1 MRRLLRYEL
10 QEHYLPL
17 VVLGAVFAACVF
29 GCVGFSKLDVATI
42 TNPTLHDLLGI
53 TFGLCIIGAF
63 SAMFLLV
70 VAHIFLMI
78 STFGK
83 SLFGEYG
90 YLLFC
95 LPLGIDTIL
104 LAKVL
109 SCFILI
115 LVVAHI
121 FLMISTFG
129 KSLFGEYGYLL
140 FCLPLGI
147 DTILLAKVLSCFI
160 LIGASVC
167 FYGFVGVQAL
177 ILISNVEILE
187 IFGGLGT
194 LARELL
200 TSFDERSVFII
211 LLSITYILGE
221 ILTWLMYI
229 LLTLALL
236 NMWRITSYRLVLG
249 LLLFLGICLCGSVI
263 STLLGLLFGVFFHIN
278 IDSLSI
284 ITQSKVGIDGWLL
297 YTQKLITYLLLSGIS
312 YLLARHCIIKKME
325 LE

>member
-1 MRRLLRYEL
+1 MRRLLHYEL
-10 QEHYLPL
+10 KEHYLPL
-17 VVLGAVFAACVF
+17 VVLGAVFALCMF
-29 GCVGFSKLDVATI
+29 GCVGFGKLDVATI
-42 TNPTLHDLLGI
+42 INPTLRNLLGV

-63 SAMFLLV
+63 SAVFLLV

-83 SLFGEYG
+83 SLFG
-90 YLLFC
+90 
-95 LPLGIDTIL
+95 D
-104 LAKVL
+104 
-109 SCFILI
+109 
-115 LVVAHI
+115 
-121 FLMISTFG
+121 
-129 KSLFGEYGYLL
+129 YGYLL

-177 ILISNVEILE
+177 ILVANVDVLAILGKIGVLAQE
-187 IFGGLGT
+187 IFT
-194 LARELL
+194 
-200 TSFDERSVFII
+200 TFDERSVFII

-236 NMWRITSYRLVLG
+236 NAWRITSYRLVLG

-284 ITQSKVGIDGWLL
+284 ITQSKVGIEAWLL
-297 YTQKLITYLLLSGIS
+297 YAQKLITYLLLSGVS

>member
-1 MRRLLRYEL
+1 MRRLLHYEL
-10 QEHYLPL
+10 KEHYLPL
-17 VVLGAVFAACVF
+17 VVLSVVFALCVF

-42 TNPTLHDLLGI
+42 INPTLRNLLSV

-63 SAMFLLV
+63 SAVFLLV

-83 SLFGEYG
+83 SLFG
-90 YLLFC
+90 
-95 LPLGIDTIL
+95 D
-104 LAKVL
+104 
-109 SCFILI
+109 
-115 LVVAHI
+115 
-121 FLMISTFG
+121 
-129 KSLFGEYGYLL
+129 YGYLL

-177 ILISNVEILE
+177 ILITNVDVLAILGQIGALVQE
-187 IFGGLGT
+187 VFT
-194 LARELL
+194 
-200 TSFDERSVFII
+200 TFDERSVFII
-211 LLSITYILGE
+211 LLSTTYILGE

-236 NMWRITSYRLVLG
+236 NVWRITSYRLVLG

-297 YTQKLITYLLLSGIS
+297 YAQKLITYLLLSGVS

>member
-1 MRRLLRYEL
+1 MRRLLHYEL
-10 QEHYLPL
+10 KEHYLPL
-17 VVLGAVFAACVF
+17 VVLSVVFALCVF

-42 TNPTLHDLLGI
+42 INPTLRNLLGV

-63 SAMFLLV
+63 SAVFLLV

-83 SLFGEYG
+83 SLFG
-90 YLLFC
+90 
-95 LPLGIDTIL
+95 D
-104 LAKVL
+104 
-109 SCFILI
+109 
-115 LVVAHI
+115 
-121 FLMISTFG
+121 
-129 KSLFGEYGYLL
+129 YGYLL

-177 ILISNVEILE
+177 ILVANVDVLAILGKIGVLMQE
-187 IFGGLGT
+187 VFT
-194 LARELL
+194 
-200 TSFDERSVFII
+200 TFDERSVFII
-211 LLSITYILGE
+211 LLSTTYILGE

-236 NMWRITSYRLVLG
+236 NVWRITSYRLVLG

-278 IDSLSI
+278 IDSLAI
-284 ITQSKVGIDGWLL
+284 MTQSKIGIDGWLL
-297 YTQKLITYLLLSGIS
+297 YTQKLITYLLLSGAS

>member
-29 GCVGFSKLDVATI
+29 GCVGFSKLNVATI
-42 TNPTLHDLLGI
+42 TNPTLHYLLGI

-63 SAMFLLV
+63 SAMFL
-70 VAHIFLMI
+70 
-78 STFGK
+78 
-83 SLFGEYG
+83 
-90 YLLFC
+90 
-95 LPLGIDTIL
+95 
-104 LAKVL
+104 
-109 SCFILI
+109 

-236 NMWRITSYRLVLG
+236 NVWRITSYRLVLG

>member
-1 MRRLLRYEL
+1 MRRLLHYEL
-10 QEHYLPL
+10 KEHYLPL
-17 VVLGAVFAACVF
+17 VVLGAVFALCVF

-42 TNPTLHDLLGI
+42 INPTLRNLLGV

-63 SAMFLLV
+63 SAVFLLV

-83 SLFGEYG
+83 SLFG
-90 YLLFC
+90 
-95 LPLGIDTIL
+95 D
-104 LAKVL
+104 
-109 SCFILI
+109 
-115 LVVAHI
+115 
-121 FLMISTFG
+121 
-129 KSLFGEYGYLL
+129 YGYLL

-177 ILISNVEILE
+177 ILVANVDVLAILGKIGALVQE
-187 IFGGLGT
+187 VFAT
-194 LARELL
+194 
-200 TSFDERSVFII
+200 FDERSVFII

-236 NMWRITSYRLVLG
+236 NAWRITSYRLVLG

-284 ITQSKVGIDGWLL
+284 ITQSKVGIEAWLL
-297 YTQKLITYLLLSGIS
+297 YAQKLITYLLLSGIS

>member
-1 MRRLLRYEL
+1 MRRLLHYEL
-10 QEHYLPL
+10 KEHYLPL
-17 VVLGAVFAACVF
+17 VVLGAVFALCMF
-29 GCVGFSKLDVATI
+29 GCVGFGKLDVATI
-42 TNPTLHDLLGI
+42 INPTLRNLLGV

-63 SAMFLLV
+63 SAVFLLV

-83 SLFGEYG
+83 SLFG
-90 YLLFC
+90 
-95 LPLGIDTIL
+95 D
-104 LAKVL
+104 
-109 SCFILI
+109 
-115 LVVAHI
+115 
-121 FLMISTFG
+121 
-129 KSLFGEYGYLL
+129 YGYLL

-177 ILISNVEILE
+177 ILIANVDVLAILGQIGVLAQE
-187 IFGGLGT
+187 IFT
-194 LARELL
+194 
-200 TSFDERSVFII
+200 TFDGRSVFII
-211 LLSITYILGE
+211 LLSTTYILGE
-221 ILTWLMYI
+221 ILTWLVYI

-236 NMWRITSYRLVLG
+236 NVWRITSYRLVLG

-284 ITQSKVGIDGWLL
+284 ITQSKVGIEAWLL
-297 YTQKLITYLLLSGIS
+297 YAQKLITYLLLSGIS

>member
-1 MRRLLRYEL
+1 MRRLLHYEL
-10 QEHYLPL
+10 KEHYLPL
-17 VVLGAVFAACVF
+17 VVLGAVFALCVF

-42 TNPTLHDLLGI
+42 INPTLRNLLGV

-63 SAMFLLV
+63 SAVFLLV

-83 SLFGEYG
+83 SLFG
-90 YLLFC
+90 
-95 LPLGIDTIL
+95 D
-104 LAKVL
+104 
-109 SCFILI
+109 
-115 LVVAHI
+115 
-121 FLMISTFG
+121 
-129 KSLFGEYGYLL
+129 YGYLL

-177 ILISNVEILE
+177 ILVANVDVLAILGKIGALVQE
-187 IFGGLGT
+187 VFAT
-194 LARELL
+194 
-200 TSFDERSVFII
+200 FDERSVFII

-236 NMWRITSYRLVLG
+236 NAWRITSYRLVLG

-297 YTQKLITYLLLSGIS
+297 YAQKLITYLLLSGVS

>member
-1 MRRLLRYEL
+1 MRRLLHYEL
-10 QEHYLPL
+10 KEHYLPL
-17 VVLGAVFAACVF
+17 VVLGAVFALCVF
-29 GCVGFSKLDVATI
+29 GCVGFATI
-42 TNPTLHDLLGI
+42 INPTLRNLLSVA
-53 TFGLCIIGAF
+53 FGLCIIGAF
-63 SAMFLLV
+63 SAVFLLV

-83 SLFGEYG
+83 SLFG
-90 YLLFC
+90 
-95 LPLGIDTIL
+95 D
-104 LAKVL
+104 
-109 SCFILI
+109 
-115 LVVAHI
+115 
-121 FLMISTFG
+121 
-129 KSLFGEYGYLL
+129 YGYLL

-177 ILISNVEILE
+177 ILITNVDVLAILGQIGALVQE
-187 IFGGLGT
+187 VFT
-194 LARELL
+194 
-200 TSFDERSVFII
+200 TFDERSVFII
-211 LLSITYILGE
+211 LLSTTYILGE

-236 NMWRITSYRLVLG
+236 NVWRITSYRLVLG

-297 YTQKLITYLLLSGIS
+297 YAQKLITYLLLSGVS

>member
-115 LVVAHI
+115 
-121 FLMISTFG
+121 
-129 KSLFGEYGYLL
+129 
-140 FCLPLGI
+140 
-147 DTILLAKVLSCFI
+147 
-160 LIGASVC
+160 GASVC

-187 IFGGLGT
+187 IFGELGT

-236 NMWRITSYRLVLG
+236 NVWRITSYRLVLG

-263 STLLGLLFGVFFHIN
+263 STLFGLLFGVFFHIN

>member
-29 GCVGFSKLDVATI
+29 GCVGFSKLNVATI

-63 SAMFLLV
+63 SAMFL
-70 VAHIFLMI
+70 
-78 STFGK
+78 
-83 SLFGEYG
+83 
-90 YLLFC
+90 
-95 LPLGIDTIL
+95 
-104 LAKVL
+104 
-109 SCFILI
+109 

-236 NMWRITSYRLVLG
+236 NVWRITSYRLVLG

>member
-1 MRRLLRYEL
+1 MRRLLHYEL
-10 QEHYLPL
+10 KEHYLPL
-17 VVLGAVFAACVF
+17 VVLSVVFALCVF

-42 TNPTLHDLLGI
+42 INPTLRNLLGV
-53 TFGLCIIGAF
+53 TFGLCIIGTFGAV
-63 SAMFLLV
+63 FLLV

-83 SLFGEYG
+83 SLFG
-90 YLLFC
+90 
-95 LPLGIDTIL
+95 D
-104 LAKVL
+104 
-109 SCFILI
+109 
-115 LVVAHI
+115 
-121 FLMISTFG
+121 
-129 KSLFGEYGYLL
+129 YGYLL

-177 ILISNVEILE
+177 ILVANVDVLAILGKIGALVQE
-187 IFGGLGT
+187 VFMT
-194 LARELL
+194 
-200 TSFDERSVFII
+200 FDERSVFII

-236 NMWRITSYRLVLG
+236 NVWRITSYRLVLG

-297 YTQKLITYLLLSGIS
+297 YTQKLITYLLLSGVS

>member
-63 SAMFLLV
+63 SAMFL
-70 VAHIFLMI
+70 
-78 STFGK
+78 
-83 SLFGEYG
+83 
-90 YLLFC
+90 
-95 LPLGIDTIL
+95 
-104 LAKVL
+104 
-109 SCFILI
+109 

>member
-63 SAMFLLV
+63 SAMFL
-70 VAHIFLMI
+70 
-78 STFGK
+78 
-83 SLFGEYG
+83 
-90 YLLFC
+90 
-95 LPLGIDTIL
+95 
-104 LAKVL
+104 
-109 SCFILI
+109 

-236 NMWRITSYRLVLG
+236 NVWRITSYRLVLG

-263 STLLGLLFGVFFHIN
+263 STPLGLLFGVFFHIN

>member
-115 LVVAHI
+115 
-121 FLMISTFG
+121 
-129 KSLFGEYGYLL
+129 
-140 FCLPLGI
+140 
-147 DTILLAKVLSCFI
+147 
-160 LIGASVC
+160 GASVY

-236 NMWRITSYRLVLG
+236 NVWRITSYRLVLG

>member
-1 MRRLLRYEL
+1 MRRLLHYEL
-10 QEHYLPL
+10 KEHYLPL
-17 VVLGAVFAACVF
+17 VVLSVVFALCVF

-42 TNPTLHDLLGI
+42 INPTLRNLLSVA
-53 TFGLCIIGAF
+53 FGLCIIGAF
-63 SAMFLLV
+63 SAVFLLV

-83 SLFGEYG
+83 SLFG
-90 YLLFC
+90 
-95 LPLGIDTIL
+95 D
-104 LAKVL
+104 
-109 SCFILI
+109 
-115 LVVAHI
+115 
-121 FLMISTFG
+121 
-129 KSLFGEYGYLL
+129 YGYLL

-177 ILISNVEILE
+177 ILITNVDVLAILGQIGALVQE
-187 IFGGLGT
+187 VFT
-194 LARELL
+194 
-200 TSFDERSVFII
+200 TFDERSVFII
-211 LLSITYILGE
+211 LLSTTYILGE

-236 NMWRITSYRLVLG
+236 NVWRITSYRLVLG

-297 YTQKLITYLLLSGIS
+297 YAQKLITYLLLSGVS

>member
-1 MRRLLRYEL
+1 MRRLLHYEL
-10 QEHYLPL
+10 KEHYLPL
-17 VVLGAVFAACVF
+17 VVLSVVFALCVF

-42 TNPTLHDLLGI
+42 INPTLRDLLGV

-63 SAMFLLV
+63 SAVFLLV

-83 SLFGEYG
+83 SLFG
-90 YLLFC
+90 
-95 LPLGIDTIL
+95 D
-104 LAKVL
+104 
-109 SCFILI
+109 
-115 LVVAHI
+115 
-121 FLMISTFG
+121 
-129 KSLFGEYGYLL
+129 YGYLL

-167 FYGFVGVQAL
+167 FYGFVGMQAL
-177 ILISNVEILE
+177 ILITNIDVLAILGKIGVLMQE
-187 IFGGLGT
+187 VFT
-194 LARELL
+194 
-200 TSFDERSVFII
+200 TFDERSVFII
-211 LLSITYILGE
+211 LLSTTYILGE

-236 NMWRITSYRLVLG
+236 NVWRITSYRLVLG

-278 IDSLSI
+278 IDSLAI

-297 YTQKLITYLLLSGIS
+297 YAQKLITYLLLSGAS

>member
-29 GCVGFSKLDVATI
+29 GCVGFSKLNVATI

-115 LVVAHI
+115 
-121 FLMISTFG
+121 
-129 KSLFGEYGYLL
+129 
-140 FCLPLGI
+140 
-147 DTILLAKVLSCFI
+147 
-160 LIGASVC
+160 GASVC

-187 IFGGLGT
+187 IFGRLGT

-236 NMWRITSYRLVLG
+236 NVWRITSYRLVLG

>member
-1 MRRLLRYEL
+1 MRRLLHYEL
-10 QEHYLPL
+10 KEHYLPL
-17 VVLGAVFAACVF
+17 VVLGAVFALCVF

-42 TNPTLHDLLGI
+42 INPTLRNLLGV

-63 SAMFLLV
+63 SAVFLLV

-83 SLFGEYG
+83 SLFG
-90 YLLFC
+90 
-95 LPLGIDTIL
+95 D
-104 LAKVL
+104 
-109 SCFILI
+109 
-115 LVVAHI
+115 
-121 FLMISTFG
+121 
-129 KSLFGEYGYLL
+129 YGYLL

-177 ILISNVEILE
+177 ILVANVDVLAILGKIGALVQE
-187 IFGGLGT
+187 VFAT
-194 LARELL
+194 
-200 TSFDERSVFII
+200 FDERSVFII

-236 NMWRITSYRLVLG
+236 NAWRITSYRLVLG

-284 ITQSKVGIDGWLL
+284 ITQSKVGIEAWLL
-297 YTQKLITYLLLSGIS
+297 YAQKLITYLLLSGVS

>member
-115 LVVAHI
+115 
-121 FLMISTFG
+121 
-129 KSLFGEYGYLL
+129 
-140 FCLPLGI
+140 
-147 DTILLAKVLSCFI
+147 
-160 LIGASVC
+160 GASVC

-187 IFGGLGT
+187 IFGRLGT

-236 NMWRITSYRLVLG
+236 NVWRITSYRLVLG

>member
-29 GCVGFSKLDVATI
+29 GCVGFSKLNVATI

-63 SAMFLLV
+63 SAMFL
-70 VAHIFLMI
+70 
-78 STFGK
+78 
-83 SLFGEYG
+83 
-90 YLLFC
+90 
-95 LPLGIDTIL
+95 
-104 LAKVL
+104 
-109 SCFILI
+109 

>member
-1 MRRLLRYEL
+1 MRRLLHYEL
-10 QEHYLPL
+10 KEHYLPL
-17 VVLGAVFAACVF
+17 VVLGAVFALCMF

-42 TNPTLHDLLGI
+42 INPTLRNLLGV

-63 SAMFLLV
+63 SAVFLLV

-83 SLFGEYG
+83 SLFG
-90 YLLFC
+90 
-95 LPLGIDTIL
+95 D
-104 LAKVL
+104 
-109 SCFILI
+109 
-115 LVVAHI
+115 
-121 FLMISTFG
+121 
-129 KSLFGEYGYLL
+129 YGYLL

-177 ILISNVEILE
+177 ILITNVDVLAILGQIGALVQE
-187 IFGGLGT
+187 VFT
-194 LARELL
+194 
-200 TSFDERSVFII
+200 TFDERSVFII
-211 LLSITYILGE
+211 LLSTTYILGE

-236 NMWRITSYRLVLG
+236 NVWRITSYRLVLG

-284 ITQSKVGIDGWLL
+284 ITQSKVGIEAWLL
-297 YTQKLITYLLLSGIS
+297 YAQKLITYLLLSGIS

>member
-1 MRRLLRYEL
+1 MRRLLHYEL
-10 QEHYLPL
+10 KEHYLPL
-17 VVLGAVFAACVF
+17 VVLGAVFALCVF

-42 TNPTLHDLLGI
+42 INPTLRNLLSVA
-53 TFGLCIIGAF
+53 FGLCIIGAF
-63 SAMFLLV
+63 SAVFLLV

-83 SLFGEYG
+83 SLFG
-90 YLLFC
+90 
-95 LPLGIDTIL
+95 D
-104 LAKVL
+104 
-109 SCFILI
+109 
-115 LVVAHI
+115 
-121 FLMISTFG
+121 
-129 KSLFGEYGYLL
+129 YGYLL

-177 ILISNVEILE
+177 ILITNVDVLAILGQIGALVQE
-187 IFGGLGT
+187 VFT
-194 LARELL
+194 
-200 TSFDERSVFII
+200 TFDERSVFII
-211 LLSITYILGE
+211 LLSTTYILGE

-236 NMWRITSYRLVLG
+236 NVWRITSYRLVLG

-297 YTQKLITYLLLSGIS
+297 YAQKLITYLLLSGVS

>member
-10 QEHYLPL
+10 KEHYLPL
-17 VVLGAVFAACVF
+17 VVLGAVFALCVF

-42 TNPTLHDLLGI
+42 INPTLRNLLGV

-63 SAMFLLV
+63 SAVFLLV

-83 SLFGEYG
+83 SLFG
-90 YLLFC
+90 
-95 LPLGIDTIL
+95 D
-104 LAKVL
+104 
-109 SCFILI
+109 
-115 LVVAHI
+115 
-121 FLMISTFG
+121 
-129 KSLFGEYGYLL
+129 YGYLL

-177 ILISNVEILE
+177 ILVANVDVLAILGKIGALVQE
-187 IFGGLGT
+187 VFAT
-194 LARELL
+194 
-200 TSFDERSVFII
+200 FDERSVFII

-236 NMWRITSYRLVLG
+236 NAWRITSYRLVLG

-297 YTQKLITYLLLSGIS
+297 YAQKLITYLLLSGVS

>member
-1 MRRLLRYEL
+1 MRRLLHYEL
-10 QEHYLPL
+10 KEHYLPL
-17 VVLGAVFAACVF
+17 VVLSVVFALCVF

-42 TNPTLHDLLGI
+42 INPTLRNLLGV

-63 SAMFLLV
+63 SAVFLLV

-83 SLFGEYG
+83 SLFG
-90 YLLFC
+90 
-95 LPLGIDTIL
+95 D
-104 LAKVL
+104 
-109 SCFILI
+109 
-115 LVVAHI
+115 
-121 FLMISTFG
+121 
-129 KSLFGEYGYLL
+129 YGYLL

-177 ILISNVEILE
+177 ILVANVDVLAILGKIGALVQE
-187 IFGGLGT
+187 VFT
-194 LARELL
+194 
-200 TSFDERSVFII
+200 TFDERSVFII
-211 LLSITYILGE
+211 LLSTTYILGE

-236 NMWRITSYRLVLG
+236 NVWRITSYRLVLG

-278 IDSLSI
+278 IDSLAI
-284 ITQSKVGIDGWLL
+284 MTQSKIGIDGWLL
-297 YTQKLITYLLLSGIS
+297 YAQKLITYLLLSGAS

>member
-1 MRRLLRYEL
+1 MRRLLHYEL
-10 QEHYLPL
+10 KEHYLPL
-17 VVLGAVFAACVF
+17 VVLGAVFALCMF
-29 GCVGFSKLDVATI
+29 GCVGFGKLDVATI
-42 TNPTLHDLLGI
+42 INPTLRNLLGV

-63 SAMFLLV
+63 SAVFLLV

-83 SLFGEYG
+83 SLFG
-90 YLLFC
+90 
-95 LPLGIDTIL
+95 D
-104 LAKVL
+104 
-109 SCFILI
+109 
-115 LVVAHI
+115 
-121 FLMISTFG
+121 
-129 KSLFGEYGYLL
+129 YGYLL

-177 ILISNVEILE
+177 ILIANVDVLAILGQIGALVQE
-187 IFGGLGT
+187 VFT
-194 LARELL
+194 
-200 TSFDERSVFII
+200 TFDERSVFII
-211 LLSITYILGE
+211 LLSTTYILGE

-236 NMWRITSYRLVLG
+236 NVWRITSYRLVLG

-284 ITQSKVGIDGWLL
+284 ITQSKVGIEAWLL
-297 YTQKLITYLLLSGIS
+297 YAQKLITYLLLSGIS

>member
-53 TFGLCIIGAF
+53 AFGLCIIGAF
-63 SAMFLLV
+63 SAMFL
-70 VAHIFLMI
+70 
-78 STFGK
+78 
-83 SLFGEYG
+83 
-90 YLLFC
+90 
-95 LPLGIDTIL
+95 
-104 LAKVL
+104 
-109 SCFILI
+109 

-236 NMWRITSYRLVLG
+236 NVWRITSYRLVLG
-249 LLLFLGICLCGSVI
+249 LLLFLGICLCGGVI

>member
-63 SAMFLLV
+63 SAMFL
-70 VAHIFLMI
+70 
-78 STFGK
+78 
-83 SLFGEYG
+83 
-90 YLLFC
+90 
-95 LPLGIDTIL
+95 
-104 LAKVL
+104 
-109 SCFILI
+109 

-236 NMWRITSYRLVLG
+236 NVWRITSYRLVLG

>member
-29 GCVGFSKLDVATI
+29 GCVGFSKLNVATI

-115 LVVAHI
+115 
-121 FLMISTFG
+121 
-129 KSLFGEYGYLL
+129 
-140 FCLPLGI
+140 
-147 DTILLAKVLSCFI
+147 
-160 LIGASVC
+160 GASVC
-167 FYGFVGVQAL
+167 FYSFVGVQAL

-236 NMWRITSYRLVLG
+236 NVWRITSYRLVLG

>member
-1 MRRLLRYEL
+1 MRRLLHYEL
-10 QEHYLPL
+10 KEHYLPL
-17 VVLGAVFAACVF
+17 VVLGAVFALCMF

-42 TNPTLHDLLGI
+42 INPTLRNLLGV

-63 SAMFLLV
+63 SAVFLLV

-83 SLFGEYG
+83 SLFG
-90 YLLFC
+90 
-95 LPLGIDTIL
+95 D
-104 LAKVL
+104 
-109 SCFILI
+109 
-115 LVVAHI
+115 
-121 FLMISTFG
+121 
-129 KSLFGEYGYLL
+129 YGYLL

-177 ILISNVEILE
+177 ILIANVDVLAILGQIGVLAQE
-187 IFGGLGT
+187 IFT
-194 LARELL
+194 
-200 TSFDERSVFII
+200 TFDERSVFII
-211 LLSITYILGE
+211 LLSTTYILGE
-221 ILTWLMYI
+221 ILTWLVYI

-236 NMWRITSYRLVLG
+236 NVWRITSYRLVLG

-284 ITQSKVGIDGWLL
+284 ITQSKVGIEAWLL
-297 YTQKLITYLLLSGIS
+297 YAQKLITYLLLSGIS

>member
-29 GCVGFSKLDVATI
+29 GCVGFSKLDAATI

-63 SAMFLLV
+63 SAMFL
-70 VAHIFLMI
+70 
-78 STFGK
+78 
-83 SLFGEYG
+83 
-90 YLLFC
+90 
-95 LPLGIDTIL
+95 
-104 LAKVL
+104 
-109 SCFILI
+109 

-236 NMWRITSYRLVLG
+236 NVWRITSYRLVLG

>member
-1 MRRLLRYEL
+1 MRRLLHYEL
-10 QEHYLPL
+10 KEHYLPL
-17 VVLGAVFAACVF
+17 VVLSVVFALCVF

-42 TNPTLHDLLGI
+42 INPTLRNLLGV

-63 SAMFLLV
+63 SAVFLLV

-83 SLFGEYG
+83 SLFG
-90 YLLFC
+90 
-95 LPLGIDTIL
+95 D
-104 LAKVL
+104 
-109 SCFILI
+109 
-115 LVVAHI
+115 
-121 FLMISTFG
+121 
-129 KSLFGEYGYLL
+129 YGYLL

-177 ILISNVEILE
+177 ILIANVDVLAILGQIGALVQE
-187 IFGGLGT
+187 VFT
-194 LARELL
+194 
-200 TSFDERSVFII
+200 TFDERSVFII
-211 LLSITYILGE
+211 LLSTTYILGE

-236 NMWRITSYRLVLG
+236 NVWRITSYRLVLG

-284 ITQSKVGIDGWLL
+284 ITQSKVGIEAWLL
-297 YTQKLITYLLLSGIS
+297 YAQKLITYLLLSGIS

>member
-1 MRRLLRYEL
+1 MRRLLHYEL
-10 QEHYLPL
+10 KEHYLPL
-17 VVLGAVFAACVF
+17 VVLSVVFALCVF

-42 TNPTLHDLLGI
+42 INPTLRNLLGV

-63 SAMFLLV
+63 SAVFLLV

-83 SLFGEYG
+83 SLFG
-90 YLLFC
+90 
-95 LPLGIDTIL
+95 D
-104 LAKVL
+104 
-109 SCFILI
+109 
-115 LVVAHI
+115 
-121 FLMISTFG
+121 
-129 KSLFGEYGYLL
+129 YGYLL

-177 ILISNVEILE
+177 ILITNVDVLAILGQIGALVQE
-187 IFGGLGT
+187 VFT
-194 LARELL
+194 
-200 TSFDERSVFII
+200 TFDERSVFII
-211 LLSITYILGE
+211 LLSTTYILGE

-236 NMWRITSYRLVLG
+236 NVWCITSYRLVLG

-297 YTQKLITYLLLSGIS
+297 YAQKLITYLLLSGVS

>member
-1 MRRLLRYEL
+1 MRRLLHYEL
-10 QEHYLPL
+10 KEHYLPL
-17 VVLGAVFAACVF
+17 VVLGAVFALCVF

-42 TNPTLHDLLGI
+42 INPTLRNLLGV

-63 SAMFLLV
+63 SAVFLLV

-83 SLFGEYG
+83 SLFG
-90 YLLFC
+90 
-95 LPLGIDTIL
+95 D
-104 LAKVL
+104 
-109 SCFILI
+109 
-115 LVVAHI
+115 
-121 FLMISTFG
+121 
-129 KSLFGEYGYLL
+129 YGYLL

-177 ILISNVEILE
+177 ILVANVDVLAILGKIGALVQE
-187 IFGGLGT
+187 VFAT
-194 LARELL
+194 
-200 TSFDERSVFII
+200 FDERSVFII

-236 NMWRITSYRLVLG
+236 NAWRITSYRLVLG

-297 YTQKLITYLLLSGIS
+297 YTQKLITYLLLSGVS

>member
-1 MRRLLRYEL
+1 MRRLLHYEL
-10 QEHYLPL
+10 KEHYLPL
-17 VVLGAVFAACVF
+17 VVLSVVFALCVF

-42 TNPTLHDLLGI
+42 INPTLRNLLGV

-63 SAMFLLV
+63 SAVFLLV

-83 SLFGEYG
+83 SLFG
-90 YLLFC
+90 
-95 LPLGIDTIL
+95 D
-104 LAKVL
+104 
-109 SCFILI
+109 
-115 LVVAHI
+115 
-121 FLMISTFG
+121 
-129 KSLFGEYGYLL
+129 YGYLL

-177 ILISNVEILE
+177 ILITNVDVLAILGQIGALVQE
-187 IFGGLGT
+187 VFT
-194 LARELL
+194 
-200 TSFDERSVFII
+200 TFDERSVFII
-211 LLSITYILGE
+211 LLSTTYILGE

-236 NMWRITSYRLVLG
+236 NVWRITSYRLVLG

-297 YTQKLITYLLLSGIS
+297 YAQKLITYLLLSGVS

>member
-29 GCVGFSKLDVATI
+29 GCVGFSKLNVATI

-115 LVVAHI
+115 
-121 FLMISTFG
+121 
-129 KSLFGEYGYLL
+129 
-140 FCLPLGI
+140 
-147 DTILLAKVLSCFI
+147 
-160 LIGASVC
+160 GASVC

-177 ILISNVEILE
+177 ILTSNVEILE

-236 NMWRITSYRLVLG
+236 NVWRITSYRLVLG